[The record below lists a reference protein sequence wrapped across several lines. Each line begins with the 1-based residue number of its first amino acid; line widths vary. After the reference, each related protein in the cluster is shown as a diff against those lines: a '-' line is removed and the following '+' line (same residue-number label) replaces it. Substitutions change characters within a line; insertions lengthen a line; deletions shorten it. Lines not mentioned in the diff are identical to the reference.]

1 MQNCVSFLSQIKKT
15 CYKQILR
22 IYRKEKNK
30 KSKDKKLIIFVSD
43 GFENY
48 KNAFNKLFC
57 YVAKLVFGIP
67 IKLKKH
73 GVKHNNNAIERY
85 NSDIDDRIKTMRHF
99 GSFERARYFLNL
111 KHMVHNFVNP
121 HMQLKGRTPAEE
133 ANIDLKLR
141 RNKLLN
147 LIKFVAAGYTP
158 KR

>member
-30 KSKDKKLIIFVSD
+30 KSKDKKLIVFVSD

>member
-1 MQNCVSFLSQIKKT
+1 MIV
-15 CYKQILR
+15 
-22 IYRKEKNK
+22 
-30 KSKDKKLIIFVSD
+30 FVSD

-57 YVAKLVFGIP
+57 FVAKLVFGIP

-85 NSDIDDRIKTMRHF
+85 NSDIDDRTKTMRHF
-99 GSFERARYFLNL
+99 GSFERAGYFLNL
-111 KHMVHNFVNP
+111 KHIIHNFVNP

>member
-1 MQNCVSFLSQIKKT
+1 LEI
-15 CYKQILR
+15 YK
-22 IYRKEKNK
+22 KEKHK
-30 KSKDKKLIIFVSD
+30 KSKDKKLIVFVSD

-85 NSDIDDRIKTMRHF
+85 NSDIDDRTKTMRHF
-99 GSFERARYFLNL
+99 GSFERAGYFLNL
-111 KHMVHNFVNP
+111 RHLIHNFVNP
-121 HMQLKGRTPAEE
+121 HMQLNGRTPAEE
-133 ANIDLKLR
+133 AGIDLELR

-147 LIKFVAAGYTP
+147 LIKIVARNYTP

>member
-1 MQNCVSFLSQIKKT
+1 MIV
-15 CYKQILR
+15 
-22 IYRKEKNK
+22 
-30 KSKDKKLIIFVSD
+30 FVSD

-57 YVAKLVFGIP
+57 FVAKLVFGIP

-85 NSDIDDRIKTMRHF
+85 NSDIDDRTKTMRHF
-99 GSFERARYFLNL
+99 GSFERAGYFLNL
-111 KHMVHNFVNP
+111 KHIIHNFVNP

-133 ANIDLKLR
+133 VGIDLKLR

-147 LIKFVAAGYTP
+147 LIRIVARGYTP

>member
-1 MQNCVSFLSQIKKT
+1 M
-15 CYKQILR
+15 
-22 IYRKEKNK
+22 
-30 KSKDKKLIIFVSD
+30 IIFVSD

-48 KNAFNKLFC
+48 KNAFSKLFC
-57 YVAKLVFGIP
+57 FVAKLVFEIP
-67 IKLKKH
+67 IKPKKH

-99 GSFERARYFLNL
+99 GSFERAGYFLNL
-111 KHMVHNFVNP
+111 KHIIHNFVNP

-133 ANIDLKLR
+133 AGIDLKLR

-147 LIKFVAAGYTP
+147 LIGIVARGYTP

>member
-1 MQNCVSFLSQIKKT
+1 MQNCVLFLGQIKKT

-22 IYRKEKNK
+22 IYHKEKNK
-30 KSKDKKLIIFVSD
+30 KSKDKKLIVFVSD

-57 YVAKLVFGIP
+57 FVAKLVFGIP

-85 NSDIDDRIKTMRHF
+85 NSDIDDRTKTMRHF
-99 GSFERARYFLNL
+99 GSFERAGYFLNL
-111 KHMVHNFVNP
+111 KHTIHNFVNP

-133 ANIDLKLR
+133 AGIDLKLGR
-141 RNKLLN
+141 RKLLN
-147 LIKFVAAGYTP
+147 LIIYWVRYKVT

>member
-30 KSKDKKLIIFVSD
+30 ESKDRKLIIFVSD

-73 GVKHNNNAIERY
+73 GVKNNNNAIERY

-99 GSFERARYFLNL
+99 GSFERAGYFLNL
-111 KHMVHNFVNP
+111 KHIVHNFVNP
-121 HMQLKGRTPAEE
+121 HMQLKGRTPAKE
-133 ANIDLKLR
+133 AGIELELGRRRLLDL
-141 RNKLLN
+141 
-147 LIKFVAAGYTP
+147 IGYRVKTQLT

>member
-1 MQNCVSFLSQIKKT
+1 MQNCVLFLNQIKKT
-15 CYKQILR
+15 CYKQILK

-30 KSKDKKLIIFVSD
+30 KSKDKNLIVFVSD

>member
-1 MQNCVSFLSQIKKT
+1 MIV
-15 CYKQILR
+15 
-22 IYRKEKNK
+22 
-30 KSKDKKLIIFVSD
+30 FVSD

-57 YVAKLVFGIP
+57 FVAKLVFGIS

-85 NSDIDDRIKTMRHF
+85 NSDIDDRTKTMRHF
-99 GSFERARYFLNL
+99 GSFERAGYFLNL
-111 KHMVHNFVNP
+111 KHIVHNFVNP

-133 ANIDLKLR
+133 AGIDLKLR

-147 LIKFVAAGYTP
+147 LIKIVARGYTP

>member
-1 MQNCVSFLSQIKKT
+1 MIV
-15 CYKQILR
+15 
-22 IYRKEKNK
+22 
-30 KSKDKKLIIFVSD
+30 FVSD

-57 YVAKLVFGIP
+57 FVAKLVFGIP

-85 NSDIDDRIKTMRHF
+85 NSDIDDRTKTMRHF
-99 GSFERARYFLNL
+99 GSFERAGYFLNL
-111 KHMVHNFVNP
+111 KHIIHNFVNP

-133 ANIDLKLR
+133 VGIDLKLR

-147 LIKFVAAGYTP
+147 LIRIVARGHTP

>member
-1 MQNCVSFLSQIKKT
+1 M
-15 CYKQILR
+15 
-22 IYRKEKNK
+22 
-30 KSKDKKLIIFVSD
+30 SD

-57 YVAKLVFGIP
+57 FVAKLVFGIP

-85 NSDIDDRIKTMRHF
+85 NSDIDDRTKTMRHF
-99 GSFERARYFLNL
+99 GSFNGAEYFLDL
-111 KHMVHNFVNP
+111 KHIIHNFVNP

-133 ANIDLKLR
+133 ASIDLKLR

-147 LIKFVAAGYTP
+147 LIKIVARGYTP